1 MWCLPILNIFT
12 EILISKVNCCSIKY
26 FESAPPPHHRTW
38 ADDSTGPKDETTEE
52 AEVIRQEDDN
62 DDDEE
67 EEEEDETIE
76 KVEVNM
82 QKEQI
87 DIVCIQAYR
96 ECSRRNIYMLFNVL
110 QMFNLQLLEELWKPN
125 LEIYGLEVT
134 SISLQT
140 LKPLCSRNSRTTR
153 SWGKWP
159 GSGSQ
164 RTNGSNMTLSKL
176 EPYYC
181 IHIG

>member
-62 DDDEE
+62 DDDE

-134 SISLQT
+134 SISLLT
-140 LKPLCSRNSRTTR
+140 LKPLWSRNSQTTR
-153 SWGKWP
+153 FWGKWP